1 MMKPFNQVTYMWSLI
16 LEQEMKLHHNL
27 SVLPD
32 DKLFISLET
41 AVKNIVNG
49 KNYSWDCD
57 SSVERKMLMQ

>member
-1 MMKPFNQVTYMWSLI
+1 MWSLI

-41 AVKNIVNG
+41 TVKNIVNG